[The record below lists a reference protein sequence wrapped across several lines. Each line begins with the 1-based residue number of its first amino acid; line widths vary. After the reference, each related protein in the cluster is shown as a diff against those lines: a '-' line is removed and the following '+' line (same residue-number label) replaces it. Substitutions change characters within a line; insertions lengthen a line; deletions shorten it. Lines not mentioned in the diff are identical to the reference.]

1 MRKPSSL
8 PEIVHGR
15 FAADIN
21 STEGV
26 SSHMTQPTATTTP
39 GPQRLA
45 ALERANHIR
54 LARASLKRQIALG
67 EVAAADV
74 LIACPPETSSWPI
87 GELLI
92 SQRRWGNSRCR
103 KFLSRSQI
111 VETKPI
117 GTLTERQR
125 RMLAASL
132 SAPVD
137 VPVAPPAARAP
148 AEEMA
153 LAVA

>member
-1 MRKPSSL
+1 
-8 PEIVHGR
+8 
-15 FAADIN
+15 
-21 STEGV
+21 
-26 SSHMTQPTATTTP
+26 MTQATAMTTP

-45 ALERANHIR
+45 ALERANQIR
-54 LARASLKRQIALG
+54 LARASLKRRIAVG

-74 LIACPPETSSWPI
+74 LLDCPPEANSWPI

-103 KFLSRSQI
+103 KFLSRNQI

-117 GTLTERQR
+117 GTLTDRQR

-132 SAPVD
+132 NTPV
-137 VPVAPPAARAP
+137 VVPAAQPADQAP
-148 AEEMA
+148 AQEMA

>member
-1 MRKPSSL
+1 M
-8 PEIVHGR
+8 
-15 FAADIN
+15 AAFEAATN

-26 SSHMTQPTATTTP
+26 ISQMTQLTAMTTP

-45 ALERANHIR
+45 ALERANQIR
-54 LARASLKRQIALG
+54 LARASLKRRIAVG

-74 LIACPPETSSWPI
+74 LLDCPPEASSWPI

-103 KFLSRSQI
+103 KFLSRNQI

-117 GTLTERQR
+117 GTLTDRQR

-132 SAPVD
+132 STPV
-137 VPVAPPAARAP
+137 VVSAAQPADHAP